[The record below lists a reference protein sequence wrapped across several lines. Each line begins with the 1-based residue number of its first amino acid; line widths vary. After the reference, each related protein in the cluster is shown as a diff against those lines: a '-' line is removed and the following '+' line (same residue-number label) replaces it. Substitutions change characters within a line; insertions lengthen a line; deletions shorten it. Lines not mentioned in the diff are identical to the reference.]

1 MLSKREKVLIA
12 VLGSLLLHLFILLL
26 FGLSLHFKPDAPV
39 AASNDPIEL
48 QIEPKEEEPQPTLP
62 PTMAMAPTP
71 APPMVNNKESDE
83 PPPTDPAFQSNANSK
98 ANSELP
104 PTNSAPVPTQ
114 KGKDIPEFTFDTQ
127 NYTLGE
133 KPAVNA
139 SAPAQARPPAQP
151 PQPPDQPQ
159 PTPAPQPTPPPAK
172 ETPPPKPK
180 NERPPKTEPTPVPTP
195 EIKRELDEFAMLGP
209 TPTPHPAQSFD
220 DNQFDPTRREPMTEP
235 PRPTPAVRRPPS
247 LRPPSQPSAPGY
259 QPQTQ
264 KAALSGSASISNKGP
279 ASVAALGTPMGRY
292 QKAIFDA
299 VGSRWYY
306 YIDQRMD
313 VASFGR
319 VKIHFTVDKSGAILQ
334 PKVLSHSGNS
344 TLEGTSLQAI
354 MEATIP
360 PMPPEVSSIIQGN
373 QMELEVEF
381 NLLDM

>member
-26 FGLSLHFKPDAPV
+26 FGIGLHFKPDVV
-39 AASNDPIEL
+39 AASN
-48 QIEPKEEEPQPTLP
+48 EPLKLEIKPPEEEPLPSLP

-71 APPMVNNKESDE
+71 PPMVNNQKSDE
-83 PPPTDPAFQSNANSK
+83 PPPDNPAFQSNENSK
-98 ANSELP
+98 ASSELP
-104 PTNSAPVPTQ
+104 ATGSAPVPTQ
-114 KGKDIPEFTFDTQ
+114 DGKQIPEFTFDTK
-127 NYTLGE
+127 NYTLGDR
-133 KPAVNA
+133 PAEDA
-139 SAPAQARPPAQP
+139 SASAQAQPPAQP
-151 PQPPDQPQ
+151 PQPQDKPQ
-159 PTPAPQPTPPPAK
+159 PTPTPPPAKETPPPAK

-180 NERPPKTEPTPVPTP
+180 KERTPKAEPTPVPTP

-209 TPTPHPAQSFD
+209 TPTPHPEPSFE

-235 PRPTPAVRRPPS
+235 PRPTPAVRRPPAA
-247 LRPPSQPSAPGY
+247 RAPSRAAMPGY

-264 KAALSGSASISNKGP
+264 KALLSGSLSNKGP

-292 QKAIFDA
+292 QKAVFDA

-319 VKIHFTVDKSGAILQ
+319 VKIHFTIDKTGAVLQ
-334 PKVLSHSGNS
+334 PTVVSHSGNS
-344 TLEGTSLQAI
+344 TLESASLQAI
-354 MEATIP
+354 MDATIP
-360 PMPPEVSSIIQGN
+360 PMPPEVSAIIQSN
-373 QMELEVEF
+373 QMDLEIEF